1 MTPDRPKGTRPSVFQ
16 LVAGLPAQLIAL
28 VKIEIEQ
35 AKAELKAKAI
45 SAGIG
50 VGMLLMAALLAFF
63 AFATLVA
70 TAVLALTLVFQPWL
84 AALIIGV
91 ALLLLAGIIG
101 LVGVQM
107 LKKGVPPVP
116 TAALES
122 LKEDVHALKGEGRY
136 EN

>member
-1 MTPDRPKGTRPSVFQ
+1 MTPDRSMGKRPSLLQ

-28 VKIEIEQ
+28 VKIEVEQ
-35 AKAELKAKAI
+35 AKIELKAKAI

-50 VGMLLMAALLAFF
+50 VGMLVLAAMLAFF

-70 TAVLALTLVFQPWL
+70 TAILALTLVFQPWL

-91 ALLLLAGIIG
+91 ALLVLAAIIG
-101 LVGVQM
+101 LVGVRL

-116 TAALES
+116 TAAIEG

-136 EN
+136 EY

>member
-1 MTPDRPKGTRPSVFQ
+1 MTPDRSKMKRPSVLQ
-16 LVAGLPAQLIAL
+16 LIAGLPAQLIAL

-45 SAGIG
+45 SAGVG
-50 VGMLLMAALLAFF
+50 VGMLLAAALLAFF

-91 ALLLLAGIIG
+91 ALLVLAGIVA
-101 LVGVQM
+101 LVGVRM
-107 LKKGVPPVP
+107 LKKGMPPVP

-136 EN
+136 EY

>member
-1 MTPDRPKGTRPSVFQ
+1 MTPDRSKGKRPSVFQ
-16 LVAGLPAQLIAL
+16 LIAGLPAQLVAL

-50 VGMLLMAALLAFF
+50 VGMLLAAALLAFF

-91 ALLLLAGIIG
+91 ALLVLAGIVA
-101 LVGVQM
+101 LVGVRM
-107 LKKGVPPVP
+107 LKKGMPPVP
-116 TAALES
+116 TVAMES

-136 EN
+136 EY

>member
-1 MTPDRPKGTRPSVFQ
+1 MTPDRSKGSKPSLFQ

-50 VGMLLMAALLAFF
+50 VGLLLTAAFLGFF

-91 ALLLLAGIIG
+91 ALLVLAGIAA
-101 LVGVQM
+101 LVGVKL
-107 LKKGVPPVP
+107 LKKGIPPVP
-116 TAALES
+116 TAALAS
-122 LKEDVHALKGEGRY
+122 LKDDVHALKGEGRY
-136 EN
+136 EH